1 MALNAFFCILLCLF
15 VGFRAGNNLSYGDT
29 EQRSGITYSMC
40 HHLCSVNPS
49 CVGFDYD
56 STPPGLCYLH
66 YQHTPTTTEKLFQ
79 MWRVIF
85 SLLALTADPDVWAFP
100 TGAPTSVCDSMFP
113 SHEAGAQGSLSPYE
127 LVVNKDTYAG
137 GEEVQD
143 AVRSSTQIRGT

>member
-1 MALNAFFCILLCLF
+1 MQF
-15 VGFRAGNNLSYGDT
+15 
-29 EQRSGITYSMC
+29 
-40 HHLCSVNPS
+40 
-49 CVGFDYD
+49 
-56 STPPGLCYLH
+56 
-66 YQHTPTTTEKLFQ
+66 KLFQ

-137 GEEVQD
+137 GEEVQVTLKKLVTLGSLKGSLSKPARSTD
-143 AVRSSTQIRGT
+143 QQKHTESSLLLILSPKLSTVAVRQTLKMQLLTEAAHLSQV